1 MLPRTPV
8 KFHYIFNLRD
18 LSRVYEGLTRSTIDK
33 FTNKESILRLWRNE
47 CTRVF
52 GDRLINEEDR
62 AVVAEKLMS
71 GLVKGFFDEF
81 NEYIMQSPILFGD
94 FMSANPTDE
103 TFIDPRLYE
112 DCGGY

>member
-1 MLPRTPV
+1 
-8 KFHYIFNLRD
+8 
-18 LSRVYEGLTRSTIDK
+18 
-33 FTNKESILRLWRNE
+33 
-47 CTRVF
+47 
-52 GDRLINEEDR
+52 
-62 AVVAEKLMS
+62 VVAEKLMS